1 MNTYRL
7 LMSFDPLEED
17 GFNERI
23 IVVKAESPEA
33 AAQKALNRYEM
44 YYDNLQIV
52 SVEDYAMGGSVKYRK
67 KSLEERAENL
77 VGSSTWHDLGKLQKA
92 EVISELVTEG
102 VLPNMMAEGGIA
114 SSEKFTVKYTLADGK
129 MVEVVYNSKND
140 MDEGIAEFYLANDVE
155 NVEVQE
161 QKKKSLFDMAKKT
174 DAPKSKSKAK
184 PEVRVVGIES
194 EIARYD
200 ELKEIINNAKAEQE
214 IIGGKLKQIG
224 KEQFLE
230 LYEEKGGKPDN
241 FNLADGDEEILFI
254 VMDKYKKVEPEKQ
267 AILEQ
272 YKGLLEV
279 VTTYSFNPEVLDR
292 VGEVVSNLILE
303 SKDLSDDD
311 KNKLII
317 KDTTV
322 AIKKGTIDRLMDYD
336 DPEQIFDLV
345 EPIMALK

>member
-1 MNTYRL
+1 MNTYKIL
-7 LMSFDPLEED
+7 ISFDPLEED

-23 IVVKAESPEA
+23 IVVQAESEEKA
-33 AAQKALNRYEM
+33 AEKAMNRYEM
-44 YYDNLQIV
+44 YYNNLQVV
-52 SVEDYAMGGSVKYRK
+52 SVEKFAMGGSIKYRH

-77 VGSSTWHDLGKLQKA
+77 VGSTTWHDLARSTKA

-102 VLPNMMAEGGIA
+102 VLPNMMAEGGVTA
-114 SSEKFTVKYTLADGK
+114 AEKFMVKYTLVGGEIVD
-129 MVEVVYNSKND
+129 VTYNSKNE
-140 MDEGIAEFYLANDVE
+140 MDEGIADFYLANDVE
-155 NVEVQE
+155 NIDVKEE
-161 QKKKSLFDMAKKT
+161 KKKSLFDMAKKT
-174 DAPKSKSKAK
+174 DTPKSKSKAK

-214 IIGGKLKQIG
+214 VIGGKLKQIG

-230 LYEEKGGKPDN
+230 IYEEKGSKPDN

-272 YKGLLEV
+272 YAGLLEV

-292 VGEVVSNLILE
+292 VGDVVSNLILE
-303 SKDLSDDD
+303 SKDLSDAD
-311 KNKLII
+311 KSKLII
-317 KDTTV
+317 KDTSV
-322 AIKKGTIDRLMDYD
+322 AIKKGTIDRLMDYE
-336 DPEQIFDLV
+336 DPEQIFELV

>member
-67 KSLEERAENL
+67 KSLEERAEGL

-102 VLPNMMAEGGIA
+102 VLPNMMAEGGITT
-114 SSEKFTVKYTLADGK
+114 SEKFSVKYTLADGK
-129 MVEVVYNSKND
+129 IVEVVYNSKND

-174 DAPKSKSKAK
+174 DTPKSKSKAK

-230 LYEEKGGKPDN
+230 LYEEKGSKPDN

-322 AIKKGTIDRLMDYD
+322 AIKKGTIDRLMDYE

-345 EPIMALK
+345 EPILALK

>member
-1 MNTYRL
+1 MNTYRI
-7 LMSFDPLEED
+7 LMSFEPYEED

-23 IVVKAESPEA
+23 IIVKAESEEQA
-33 AAQKALNRYEM
+33 SQKAMNRYEM
-44 YYDNLQIV
+44 YYNNLQIV
-52 SVEDYAMGGSVKYRK
+52 SVERFAMGGSIKYRH

-77 VGSSTWHDLGKLQKA
+77 VGSGTWHDLNKLTKA

-102 VLPNMMAEGGIA
+102 VLPNMMAQGGVA
-114 SSEKFTVKYTLADGK
+114 TSEKYIVKYTLEGGK
-129 MVEVVYNSKND
+129 IVDVTYNSKNE

-155 NVEVQE
+155 NVEVKE
-161 QKKKSLFDMAKKT
+161 EKKKSLFDMAKKT
-174 DAPKSKSKAK
+174 DTPKSKSKVK

-200 ELKEIINNAKAEQE
+200 DLKEIINNAKAEQE

-230 LYEEKGGKPDN
+230 IYEEKGNKPEN

-272 YKGLLEV
+272 YDGLLEV

-317 KDTTV
+317 KDTIV
-322 AIKKGTIDRLMDYD
+322 GIKKGTIDRLMDYE
-336 DPEQIFDLV
+336 DPEQIFDLI
-345 EPIMALK
+345 EPILALK

>member
-1 MNTYRL
+1 MNSYRI
-7 LMSFDPLEED
+7 LMSFEH
-17 GFNERI
+17 GFDER
-23 IVVKAESPEA
+23 VVVIKAESEEKA
-33 AAQKALNRYEM
+33 AEKALNRYEM
-44 YYDNLQIV
+44 FYHNPKII
-52 SVEDYAMGGSVKYRK
+52 SVEKFAMGGPVQYRK

-77 VGSSTWHDLGKLQKA
+77 VGSDTWHDLDRNSKA
-92 EVISELVTEG
+92 GVISELLTEG
-102 VLPNMMAEGGIA
+102 VLPSIMAEGGIA
-114 SSEKFTVKYTLADGK
+114 ASQKYVVKYTLAGGEIVD
-129 MVEVVYNSKND
+129 VTYNSKNE
-140 MDEGIAEFYLANDVE
+140 MDEGIADFYLANDVE
-155 NVEVQE
+155 NVEIKE
-161 QKKKSLFDMAKKT
+161 EKKKSLFDMAKKT
-174 DAPKSKSKAK
+174 DTPKSKSKAK

-230 LYEEKGGKPDN
+230 IYEEKGSKPDN

-272 YKGLLEV
+272 YTGLLEV

-292 VGEVVSNLILE
+292 VGEVVSTLILE
-303 SKDLSDDD
+303 SPDLSDDD

-322 AIKKGTIDRLMDYD
+322 AIKKGTIDRLMDYE

-345 EPIMALK
+345 EPILALK